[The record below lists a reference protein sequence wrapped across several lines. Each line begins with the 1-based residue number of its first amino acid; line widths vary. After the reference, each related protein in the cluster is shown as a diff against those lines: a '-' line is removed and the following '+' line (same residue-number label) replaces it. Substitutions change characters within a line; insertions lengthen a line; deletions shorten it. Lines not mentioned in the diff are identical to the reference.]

1 MKRLLL
7 LLVFVSCAKLQA
19 QQLTMVG
26 GYGLGLMENNYTAF
40 DPSALWLGR
49 VSYSNGLGL
58 FGLRY
63 NVGLEYGADTWGNRP
78 MAQIGLSAV
87 FLRPSGFIRAATAE
101 DVSYNKTKW
110 YLSVDIN
117 SYHGVSGLS
126 DTLVYQWAIEP
137 SLVLGRPLNRYWLII
152 GAFSLRHSRIPAY
165 TENHP
170 IYATSNFVGHLGLS
184 WRIHSLAHKP

>member
-1 MKRLLL
+1 MKFILPFI
-7 LLVFVSCAKLQA
+7 VFLTSIKMEA
-19 QQLTMVG
+19 QQLTFVG

-63 NVGLEYGADTWGNRP
+63 NVGLEYGEDIWGSRP
-78 MAQIGLSAV
+78 MAQVGLSAV

-117 SYHGVSGLS
+117 SYHGVSGLT
-126 DTLVYQWAIEP
+126 DTLVYQWGIEP
-137 SLVLGRPLNRYWLII
+137 ALVLGRPLNRYWLVI

-165 TENHP
+165 AENHP
-170 IYATSNFVGHLGLS
+170 IYATTNFVGHLGLS